1 VWFLT
6 FKGLVTILRPVNCA
20 MIGFAVIVGAFVSK
34 PPSVDALGLALGFV
48 TGFSICAYSM
58 VLNDY
63 YDIEVDRVNQPS
75 RPLPSGQ
82 VSPRAAVW
90 LAVVLL
96 AVGMAAAAI
105 LLDPLA
111 FGIAGLYAALS
122 WLYNYAAK
130 KYGIYGNLIVASS
143 LAIPFIYG
151 GVASGG
157 SVTSSLLLFMAFT
170 SFLSGVGR
178 EVVKAM
184 ADTVGDA
191 KRGVRSFAMVHGMK
205 STAAVGALFFLAAV
219 VTSLLP
225 LLLLASV
232 SLIYRVGVLVPD
244 VIFIYLAYS
253 ILSSPTA
260 ERALKVKKRALL
272 GMLTG
277 LIVFIGGAF

>member
-1 VWFLT
+1 LT
-6 FKGLVTILRPVNCA
+6 LKGLVSILRVVNCA

-34 PPSVDALGLALGFV
+34 PPAVGVPALVLGFV
-48 TGFSICAYSM
+48 TGFAICAYSM

-63 YDIEVDRVNQPS
+63 YDIEVDRVNQPG

-82 VSPRAAVW
+82 VTTRAALW
-90 LAVVLL
+90 LAAALL
-96 AVGMAAAAI
+96 VIGMLAAALLLNLAAI
-105 LLDPLA
+105 
-111 FGIAGLYAALS
+111 GIAGLYAVLS
-122 WLYNYAAK
+122 WLYNYRAK
-130 KYGIYGNLIVASS
+130 KYGVYGNLIVASS

-184 ADTVGDA
+184 ADTAGDA
-191 KRGVRSFAMVHGMK
+191 KRGIRSYAMVHGMRN
-205 STAAVGALFFLAAV
+205 AAVVGALFFLAAV

-225 LLLLASV
+225 LLLLDSV
-232 SLIYRVGVLVPD
+232 SLFYRIGVAVPD
-244 VIFIYLAYS
+244 LAFVYLAYS
-253 ILSSPTA
+253 ILSRPTP

-272 GMLTG
+272 GMLAG

>member
-1 VWFLT
+1 LS
-6 FKGLVTILRPVNCA
+6 FKGFFSILRPVNCA
-20 MIGFAVIVGAFVSK
+20 MIGLAVIVGAFVSK
-34 PPSVDALGLALGFV
+34 PPTVGVVSLALGFLM
-48 TGFSICAYSM
+48 GFAICAYSM
-58 VLNDY
+58 VINDY
-63 YDIEVDRVNQPS
+63 YDIEVDRVNQPE

-82 VSPRAAVW
+82 VTPRAALW
-90 LAVVLL
+90 LSVALL
-96 AVGMAAAAI
+96 LIGMLAAA
-105 LLDPLA
+105 LLFSPVA
-111 FGIAGLYAALS
+111 FGIAGLYAFLS
-122 WLYNYAAK
+122 WLYNYRAK
-130 KYGIYGNLIVASS
+130 KYGLYGNLIMASS

-191 KRGVRSFAMVHGMK
+191 KRGIRSYAIVHGMRG
-205 STAAVGALFFLAAV
+205 AATVGALFFLAAV

-225 LLLLASV
+225 LVLLTSV
-232 SLIYRVGVLVPD
+232 SLFYRIGVAVPD
-244 VIFIYLAYS
+244 AIFVYLAYA
-253 ILSSPTA
+253 ILRKPTA
-260 ERALKVKKRALL
+260 EGALKVKKRALL

>member
-1 VWFLT
+1 LT
-6 FKGLVTILRPVNCA
+6 LKGLVSILRPVNCA
-20 MIGFAVIVGAFVSK
+20 MIGFAVVVGAFVSK
-34 PPSVDALGLALGFV
+34 PPTVSTVTLTLGFI
-48 TGFSICAYSM
+48 TGFAICAYSM

-63 YDIEVDRVNQPS
+63 YDIEVDRINQPG

-82 VSPRAAVW
+82 VTPLAAFQ
-90 LAVVLL
+90 LAVATLVAGMLAAELL
-96 AVGMAAAAI
+96 
-105 LLDPLA
+105 LNSTA
-111 FGIAGLYAALS
+111 FVIAGIYAVLS
-122 WLYNYAAK
+122 WLYNYRAK
-130 KYGIYGNLIVASS
+130 KYGLFGNLIVASAQ
-143 LAIPFIYG
+143 AIPFIYG

-157 SVTSSLLLFMAFT
+157 SVTSSLLLFMVST
-170 SFLSGVGR
+170 SLLAGAGR

-191 KRGVRSFAMVHGMK
+191 KRGIRSYAIVHGMR
-205 STAAVGALFFLAAV
+205 SAAEVGALFFLAAV

-232 SLIYRVGVLVPD
+232 SLFYKVGVVVPD
-244 VIFIYLAYS
+244 AIFVYLAYS

-260 ERALKVKKRALL
+260 ERALKVKRRTLW